1 MMKLK
6 FFLFIII
13 CPLFTFSQFSEKKIY
28 DISKIS
34 SPLKIKIDGVF
45 NDLAWQDINLA
56 NDFIQLSPNNGAKE
70 RPNQKTEVKLCYD
83 DKYLYIAAKLLDNA
97 PDSILKEL
105 SSRDDKQKNCDLFAI
120 YLNPYNN
127 GQMEYSF
134 AVTAAGVQID
144 SKISSGNEDQSWNA
158 VWNSSVKINKE
169 GWNVEIAIPFSSL
182 RFPDNNKSWALNIAR
197 TIRRY
202 REDYSWNPIDV
213 SFQNYSIQSGLLDG
227 IKNINSPIRLSF
239 MPYSSL
245 YFESYNG
252 IKEYPNNF
260 GMDLK
265 YGINESFTLD
275 MTLVPDFGQAASDA
289 QVLNLSPFEVKYE
302 EKRQFFNEGIELF
315 NIGGEMFYSRRVQD
329 DLLNATKISGRTNK
343 GLGIATLNA
352 VTNKTDDKPLTNFN
366 VLIFDKALKNNSSI
380 SFMNTHMVQNG
391 PSRDANVSGL
401 FAKINNEENTR
412 VFGANLKLS
421 QEFEGANITRG
432 FAGMLA
438 VGKTSGKYQYEL
450 FSSFEDDKYNPND
463 LGFLYSNNSIT
474 NGINLGYFQ
483 TSENKRFINSDINL
497 QVRHETL
504 FTDNKFTDLNL
515 ELESKVTLKRYLTI
529 FARIKAS
536 PYEEVDYYEA
546 RTNNLFNPLKRS
558 KYIYIGSW
566 VSSDYRKKIA
576 IDIGGGGAISPLYS
590 GYMYRLRISPR
601 IRFNDKLSLRY
612 ILSIKNRYNDI
623 GFVKDTILE
632 NQENYEPIF
641 GIRNTYMVTNV
652 LSASYIVNNKISFNL
667 KLRYHL
673 DQVENLKFKTLDD
686 NGYLNDVNN
695 QLAFVDE
702 TNINYS
708 TWTSDI
714 NFSWWFAPGSQVK
727 LVWKNAVDNQ
737 TNLLRNN
744 WSENIEDSFNLPLQ
758 NSVSLKVIYYL
769 DYLYFKRSKK

>member
-632 NQENYEPIF
+632 NQENYQPIF
-641 GIRNTYMVTNV
+641 GIRNTYMLTNV
-652 LSASYIVNNKISFNL
+652 LSASYIVNNKIDLSF
-667 KLRYHL
+667 KLRYHI
-673 DQVENLKFKTLDD
+673 DQVQNLEFQTLNN
-686 NGYLNDVNN
+686 NGYLLPTSIENVKKS
-695 QLAFVDE
+695 E
-702 TNINYS
+702 YNINYT

-714 NFSWWFAPGSQVK
+714 ALNWWFAPGSQLS
-727 LVWKNAVDNQ
+727 LVWKNATDNED
-737 TNLLRNN
+737 NILINHWRNN
-744 WSENIEDSFNLPLQ
+744 VEETFNLEQQ
-758 NSVSLKVIYYL
+758 NSISLKVIYYL
-769 DYLYFKRSKK
+769 DYLYLRK

>member
-1 MMKLK
+1 MKLK

-28 DISKIS
+28 DIAKVKIS
-34 SPLKIKIDGVF
+34 QKIKIDGIF
-45 NDLAWQDINLA
+45 NDLAWQDLDLA
-56 NDFIQLSPNNGAKE
+56 NNFVQISPNNGAKE
-70 RPNQKTEVKLCYD
+70 RSNQKTQVKLCFD
-83 DKYLYIAAKLLDNA
+83 NKYFYVAAKLFDNA

-105 SSRDDKQKNCDLFAI
+105 SSRDDKEKNCDVFAI

-127 GQMEYSF
+127 GKMEYSF
-134 AVTAAGVQID
+134 AVTAAGVQVD

-158 VWNSSVKINKE
+158 VWSSSVKITKN
-169 GWNVEIAIPFSSL
+169 GWNVEMAIPFSSL
-182 RFPDNNKSWALNIAR
+182 RFTNDNKSWSLNIAR
-197 TIRRY
+197 SIRRY

-213 SFQNYSIQSGLLDG
+213 TFPNYALQSGLLDG

-252 IKEYPNNF
+252 IKEFPNNF

-275 MTLVPDFGQAASDA
+275 MTLIPDFGQAASDA

-302 EKRQFFNEGIELF
+302 EKRQFFNEGVELF

-329 DLLNATKISGRTNK
+329 DLLNATKISGRTKK
-343 GLGIATLNA
+343 GLGIAALNA
-352 VTNKTDDKPLTNFN
+352 ITNNTDDKPLTNYN
-366 VLIFDKALKNNSSI
+366 VIIFDKVLKNNSSV
-380 SFMNTHMVQNG
+380 SFMNTHMVQKG
-391 PSRDANVSGL
+391 SSRDANVSGL
-401 FAKINNEENTR
+401 FTKINNKENTR

-421 QEFEGANITRG
+421 QEFEGANISRG

-438 VGKTSGKYQYEL
+438 VGKTSGTYQYEL
-450 FSSFEDDKYNPND
+450 FRSFEDDKYNPND

-483 TSENKRFINSDINL
+483 TSENKRFINSRIGL
-497 QVRHETL
+497 ELHHETL
-504 FTDNKFTDLNL
+504 FTDNKFTNLNI
-515 ELESKVTLKRYLTI
+515 ELESKVTLKKYLTI
-529 FARIKAS
+529 FAKCEVS

-546 RTNNLFNPLKRS
+546 RTDNLESPLNKS
-558 KYIYIGSW
+558 KYIYLGSW
-566 VSSDYRKKIA
+566 ISSDYRKKLA
-576 IDIGGGGAISPLYS
+576 IDIGGGGSINPLYS
-590 GYMYRLRISPR
+590 GYMYRLRIAPR

-612 ILSIKNRYNDI
+612 ILSIKNKYNDI
-623 GFVKDTILE
+623 GFVTDTILG
-632 NQENYEPIF
+632 NQEKYEPIF
-641 GIRNTYMVTNV
+641 GLRNTFMVTNV

-667 KLRYHL
+667 KLRYHI
-673 DQVENLKFKTLDD
+673 DQVENLKFKTLDN
-686 NGYLNDVNN
+686 NGYLNDVFD
-695 QLAFVDE
+695 QSVFEDE
-702 TNINYS
+702 SNINYS
-708 TWTSDI
+708 TWTSDV
-714 NFSWWFAPGSQVK
+714 NFSWWFAPGSQIK

-769 DYLYFKRSKK
+769 DYLYFQSKKND